1 MLFIVLEWVSRQEYL
16 TEICTASGDGT
27 SKPVMNRRSALLALT
42 GSAMTARGGSRAA
55 VVVELFTSE
64 GCSSCPPADHLL
76 TQLDRNGSNGVDVI
90 ALSEHVDYWNHLGWS
105 DAFSSPMFSTRQ
117 QQYASRFQLSSVYTP
132 QVVVNGYAEAL
143 GSDRAKVAA
152 AIERAARL
160 PSAAVTVE
168 LAGYHPASE
177 FDSARLRITVDG
189 VPPKL
194 RNSRFD
200 IYLVVT
206 ESGLVSRV
214 SQGENQGRELTHTG
228 VVRSLTRIAELLPW
242 KSRAYSATLLAPVAR
257 GWDRRK
263 TRAVVYLQDRETQV
277 IAGAA
282 ACSI

>member
-1 MLFIVLEWVSRQEYL
+1 
-16 TEICTASGDGT
+16 
-27 SKPVMNRRSALLALT
+27 MNRRSALLALT

-76 TQLDRNGSNGVDVI
+76 TQLDRNGLNGVEVI

-168 LAGYHPASE
+168 LAGYHPGSE